1 MSETDLELLARYT
14 GHEAEDAFAE
24 LVRRHVDLV
33 YSAALRQV
41 GSPQLAEEVAQSAF
55 LKLARHAA
63 EFAPGTVIPA
73 WLYQVTR
80 REAIDVVRH
89 EARRQLREQIAT
101 QMNAIDATAADWE
114 QIEPLLDE
122 AMQALEETDR
132 TAILLRFFGNKSL
145 REVGH
150 TLGTSDDAAQ
160 KRVSR
165 ALERLREFLAERG
178 VAVGAGGLG
187 LILSANAVQA
197 APASL
202 AATISTAAF
211 VGTAAAAP
219 ILLTTAKTIA
229 MTTLQKYLLTATLVA
244 AIGVGI
250 YEATQNSLLRSRN
263 QALEQQKASLVE
275 QTQRLQRER
284 DQATNRLAL
293 LAEDVAKA
301 RKNPA
306 EVMQLRGQV
315 GSLIREN
322 KAAGEKSALNKITS
336 DPASRKAMRE
346 TQKLG
351 MAALYGDLT
360 RRLALKPEMTGKFND
375 LLADTVMDNID
386 LITQALHDGKSP
398 TETEQ
403 IFAAADAALLEKVQA
418 LLGDEAAGQY
428 KDYTQNLATTLTSA
442 QFAASLTGEEPSK
455 QGKVQQFR
463 QAMQDA
469 IATTLKN
476 DGLPPDFQVL
486 PILNFANIASEPEAE
501 RNLKLLDEIYA
512 NVAARGSAFLTP
524 EELASFQSF
533 RTGYI
538 NNSRMALT
546 MNRNL
551 MAPLSKSAPTP

>member
-1 MSETDLELLARYT
+1 MSETDLELLTCYT
-14 GHEAEDAFAE
+14 REESQDAFAE

-41 GSPQLAEEVAQSAF
+41 GSPHLAEEVAQSAF
-55 LKLARHAA
+55 LKLARHAH
-63 EFAPGTVIPA
+63 EFTPGTVIPA

-89 EARRQLREQIAT
+89 EARRRLREKIAT
-101 QMNAIDATAADWE
+101 EMNAIDATAADWE

-132 TAILLRFFGNKSL
+132 AAVLLRFFGNKSL
-145 REVGH
+145 REVGQ

-178 VAVGAGGLG
+178 VSVGAGGLG

-202 AATISTAAF
+202 AATISSAAF
-211 VGTAAAAP
+211 VGAAVTTP
-219 ILLTTAKTIA
+219 VLLATAKTIA
-229 MTTLQKYLLTATLVA
+229 MTTLQKSLLTATLVA

-336 DPASRKAMRE
+336 DPTARKAMRE
-346 TQKLG
+346 TQKMG
-351 MAALYGDLT
+351 MAAIYGDYAK
-360 RRLALKPEMTGKFND
+360 RLDLKPELAGKFND

-386 LITQALHDGKSP
+386 LITQALHDGRSQ
-398 TETEQ
+398 TEVER
-403 IFAAADAALLEKVQA
+403 IFADADAALASKVQA
-418 LLGDEAAGQY
+418 LLGDDAAAQY
-428 KDYTQNLATTLTSA
+428 KDYTQNLASTLSSA
-442 QFAASLTGEEPSK
+442 QFAASLTGDEPSK
-455 QGKVQQFR
+455 QEKLRQFR
-463 QAMQDA
+463 QAMQEE
-469 IATTLKN
+469 IATGLKN
-476 DGLPPDFQVL
+476 AGLPADFQVL
-486 PILNFANIASEPEAE
+486 PILNFANIASEAE
-501 RNLKLLDEIYA
+501 GEQNLKLLEGIYA
-512 NVAARGSAFLTP
+512 NVATRGAAFLTP
-524 EELASFQSF
+524 EELASFQAF
-533 RTGYI
+533 RTTAI

-551 MAPLSKSAPTP
+551 MAPLSK